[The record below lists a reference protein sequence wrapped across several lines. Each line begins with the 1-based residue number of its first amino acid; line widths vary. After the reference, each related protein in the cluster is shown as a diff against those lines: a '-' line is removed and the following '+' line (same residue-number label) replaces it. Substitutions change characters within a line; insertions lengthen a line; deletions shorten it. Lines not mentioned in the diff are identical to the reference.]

1 MNYAA
6 MGQLL
11 VKYGKLA
18 GPKVGK
24 AWVVVAPLLQKSPQ
38 ARKMAEQFTAQMS
51 KRRNGVQAQID
62 LAKQYAAEAMTEQTA
77 PDRQEI
83 ARSWSQRAKVLEMAL
98 RTTENMPRK
107 TAKPRR
113 LEVAGSVDELLA
125 EMIETMSKWGVGT

>member
-6 MGQLL
+6 IVQLL
-11 VKYGKLA
+11 LRYGKLV
-18 GPKVGK
+18 GPKVRK

-38 ARKMAEQFTAQMS
+38 ARRMAEQFTAQMS

-62 LAKQYAAEAMTEQTA
+62 LAKQYAAEAMTEQTVT
-77 PDRQEI
+77 DRQET

-98 RTTENMPRK
+98 RTTENLPRK

-125 EMIETMSKWGVGT
+125 EMIETMGRWGLGT